1 METIEV
7 KSRIIVSMQY
17 DKARQCLSLEFR
29 NGQRRLFTGVPR
41 HVVLKMARASS
52 PGEFYIENVRAQF
65 EQLAA

>member
-17 DKARQCLSLEFR
+17 DKARQYLSLEFR

-41 HVVLKMARASS
+41 HVVLKMARSAS